1 MGIRTNVS
9 TYVRS
14 NPNGHGNQ
22 VVHGHS
28 RRGR

>member
-14 NPNGHGNQ
+14 NPNGHGIQ
-22 VVHGHS
+22 VVRSPSG
-28 RRGR
+28 RGR